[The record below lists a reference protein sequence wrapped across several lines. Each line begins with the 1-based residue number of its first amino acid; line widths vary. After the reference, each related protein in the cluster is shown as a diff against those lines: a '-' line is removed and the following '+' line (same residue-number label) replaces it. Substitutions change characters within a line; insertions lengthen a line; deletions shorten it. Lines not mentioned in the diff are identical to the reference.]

1 MIQNGKKVGL
11 ALMLVTALLSGCGGA
26 GESTKAEMPA
36 ASAPAAMEQEVSG
49 SGAAW
54 LDMETSESKD
64 VLSDEAA
71 GNTGSEVYRDSNT
84 KLIREAELRIQTTKF
99 EESVSA
105 LEQMVEQVGGYF
117 QNASLYG
124 GSYRDAGA
132 NRRGDYIIRIPAERY
147 DSFLGQSGELGY
159 VTYRDERT
167 QDIGERYYD
176 TQARLKT
183 QRTKQDRLL
192 SLLEKAETMEDIIA
206 LETAL
211 SDVEYQIEQLSSTL
225 NRYDSLVGF
234 ATIQLALLE
243 VYEVSEEPG
252 IPNSLG
258 ERMVRGFISS
268 FDSLVDGIQDLLVWL
283 SYNVFGFLIF
293 GLIIGTG
300 GIILARKKLI
310 FKKRRSDHT
319 ETSRDEDK

>member
-1 MIQNGKKVGL
+1 MKRNRKIFGL
-11 ALMLVTALLSGCGGA
+11 ALLLTVLLSGCGGA
-26 GESTKAEMPA
+26 GGSTKAEMPA
-36 ASAPAAMEQEVSG
+36 ASAPAAMEQEFVG
-49 SGAAW
+49 DGTAW
-54 LDMETSESKD
+54 MDMETSESKD
-64 VLSDEAA
+64 AVSD
-71 GNTGSEVYRDSNT
+71 GTSVSIGSEVYRDPNA

-99 EESVSA
+99 EESVST
-105 LEQMVEQVGGYF
+105 LERMVEQVGGYF
-117 QNASLYG
+117 QNASLHG
-124 GSYRDAGA
+124 GSYRDANS
-132 NRRGDYIIRIPAERY
+132 NRRGEYIIRIPSECY
-147 DSFLGQSGELGY
+147 DAFLGQSGELGY

-183 QRTKQDRLL
+183 QRTKQERLL

-234 ATIQLALLE
+234 ATIQLDLHE

-258 ERMVRGFISS
+258 ERMSRGFASS
-268 FDSLVDGIQDLLVWL
+268 LDGLVDGAQDLLVWM
-283 SYNVFGFLIF
+283 SYNVFGLLMFALV
-293 GLIIGTG
+293 IGAG
-300 GIILARKKLI
+300 AVILMRKVSV
-310 FKKRRSDHT
+310 FKRKRSEHT
-319 ETSRDEDK
+319 SAPEDKGE